1 MGRRKLPEQRLFGYL
16 FGFGRVWPALVVS
29 GTASEVTATNFAFV
43 SPSIVLV
50 VIGMPLILLERGVG
64 QKFQVGPLQAWRKIH
79 PSLAGIGMTGVLVTF
94 FVALYYNMFSL
105 MLLAGGIFLAYVFY
119 HSEEEEATVRGHPR
133 RMNPNR
139 GGKTR
144 FFGGTGRKL
153 GGRGASV
160 SPEETR
166 EASFLAELTQGS
178 QPRFTR
184 PRGGGGWW
192 APKQWTLWEDIPKEN
207 RAEAQRRYD
216 EHVIAENA
224 KKRPFNFDYINDAP
238 REARD
243 LVKDKIARQL
253 WQELYGATGGTGPQ
267 GRRLGADGGGE
278 MPCEIL

>member
-1 MGRRKLPEQRLFGYL
+1 MDEDG
-16 FGFGRVWPALVVS
+16 WI
-29 GTASEVTATNFAFV
+29 N
-43 SPSIVLV
+43 
-50 VIGMPLILLERGVG
+50 VIGIIGIILVC
-64 QKFQVGPLQAWRKIH
+64 
-79 PSLAGIGMTGVLVTF
+79 
-94 FVALYYNMFSL
+94 
-105 MLLAGGIFLAYVFY
+105 VFCLCR
-119 HSEEEEATVRGHPR
+119 HSEEEEYDVEAGIHRRGDPSPR
-133 RMNPNR
+133 RRRQGSNR

-144 FFGGTGRKL
+144 TTVRL
-153 GGRGASV
+153 GGNVHGFAPSV
-160 SPEETR
+160 SAEETR
-166 EASFLAELTQGS
+166 EASSLAELTQGS

-253 WQELYGATGGTGPQ
+253 WQERYGATGGTGPQ
-267 GRRLGADGGGE
+267 GRRLGGLE
-278 MPCEIL
+278 MV